1 MNIIALDPSLTCT
14 ALVVNDKKFIFA
26 KEEYGVSE
34 KSGNLTKW
42 FEICDPYITY
52 SWVNYIKSAVHTEQ
66 EILKLIGYDS
76 LTDHIV
82 ETIKANINDGEDTYI
97 GIEGY
102 SYSSTAGPLIDLVTF
117 STLLRKKLFDKISSN
132 IKVYAPAELKLEAA
146 KITYDPI
153 VKGVKVKKYEYRNGD
168 GVAGGS
174 FKKPEMYRVLTEH
187 KSIQCPYVDLLREY
201 QDIILKMRTVPKPI
215 EDMNDAKILYEV
227 IKKDK
232 YSQ

>member
-1 MNIIALDPSLTCT
+1 MNIVALDPSLSCT

-26 KEEYGVSE
+26 KEDYGVSE

-42 FEICDPYITY
+42 FEICKDHITY
-52 SWVNYIKSAVHTEQ
+52 SWVNHMKSAVHTEQ
-66 EILKLIGYDS
+66 EILKLISYDT

-82 ETIKANINDGEDTYI
+82 SVVQSNLNLGEDTYV

-117 STLLRKKLFDKISSN
+117 STLLRKKLFDKVSSN
-132 IKVYAPAELKLEAA
+132 IKVYQPAELKLESA
-146 KITYDPI
+146 KLTYAPI

-168 GVAGGS
+168 GLAGGS
-174 FKKPEMYRVLTEH
+174 FKKPDMYKALTDNTT
-187 KSIQCPYVDLLREY
+187 INCPWTDLLREH
-201 QDIILKMRTVPKPI
+201 QDVILKMRTVPKPI
-215 EDMNDAKILYEV
+215 EDMNDAKLLYEV